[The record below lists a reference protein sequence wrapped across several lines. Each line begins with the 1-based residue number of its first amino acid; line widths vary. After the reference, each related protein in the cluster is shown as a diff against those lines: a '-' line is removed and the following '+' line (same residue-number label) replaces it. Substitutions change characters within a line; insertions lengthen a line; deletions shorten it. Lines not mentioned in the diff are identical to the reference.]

1 MTALIGKKYV
11 LLDLIGSGS
20 FGLIYQGENVRTNE
34 KVAIKVE
41 PIKNGTKLLKN
52 EATIYQYL
60 SNKQGIPQVKWY
72 GKDYTNYYMVLNLL
86 GDSLEAIK
94 EQKGTFSLKTILQ
107 IGINIL
113 DLLLTIH
120 EAGLIHRDIKPDNF
134 LLSLNDSNKKIYI
147 IDFGL
152 CKSYLNNEKHIEL
165 KQTSSLIGTPTYA
178 SINAH
183 NFMELSR
190 RDDLE
195 SLGYMLIY
203 FYLGELE
210 WQKSHSIN
218 HDLIKEMKINI
229 INNIKIPPILIEY
242 IKIVRSIDFKE
253 KPFYNT
259 LFEMFKREINK
270 IDENE
275 KINL

>member
-1 MTALIGKKYV
+1 MAALIGKKYI

-20 FGLIYQGENVRTNE
+20 FGSIYQGINVRTQE
-34 KVAIKVE
+34 KVAIKIE
-41 PIKNGTKLLKN
+41 PIKNETKLLKN

-60 SNKQGIPQVKWY
+60 SNKHGIPEVKWY
-72 GKDYTNYYMVLNLL
+72 GKDNINYYMVLNLL
-86 GDSLEAIK
+86 GESLEAVK
-94 EQKGTFSLKTILQ
+94 EQKGTLSLKTTLQ

-120 EAGLIHRDIKPDNF
+120 EAGLIHRDVKPDNF
-134 LLSLNDSNKKIYI
+134 LLSLSDTNKNINI

-152 CKSYLNNEKHIEL
+152 CKSYLINNEKHIEM
-165 KQTSSLIGTPTYA
+165 KQTSSLIGTPSYA

-203 FYLGELE
+203 FYLGMLE
-210 WQKSHSIN
+210 WQKIDASN
-218 HDLIKEMKINI
+218 HELIKIMKTNVIHNT
-229 INNIKIPPILIEY
+229 KIPPILIEY
-242 IKIVRSIDFKE
+242 IKFVRTIEFEE
-253 KPFYNT
+253 KPYYHT
-259 LFEMFKREINK
+259 IFEMLK
-270 IDENE
+270 NE
-275 KINL
+275 LYRL

>member
-20 FGLIYQGENVRTNE
+20 FGSIYQGENVRTQE

-41 PIKNGTKLLKN
+41 PIKNETKLLKN

-60 SNKQGIPQVKWY
+60 SNKKGIPEVKWY
-72 GKDYTNYYMVLNLL
+72 GKDSRNYYMVLNLL

-94 EQKGTFSLKTILQ
+94 EQKGRFSLKTTLQ
-107 IGINIL
+107 IGINVL

-134 LLSLNDSNKKIYI
+134 LLSLSDSNKKINI

-152 CKSYLNNEKHIEL
+152 CKSYLINDKHIEM

-203 FYLGELE
+203 FYLGDLE
-210 WQKSHSIN
+210 WQKTDSTN
-218 HDLIKEMKINI
+218 HNLIKEMKTNI
-229 INNIKIPPILIEY
+229 IYNTKIPLILIEY
-242 IKIVRSIDFKE
+242 IKFVRSIEFEE
-253 KPFYNT
+253 KPFYHM
-259 LFEMFKREINK
+259 LFEMLKMEIDK
-270 IDENE
+270 IES
-275 KINL
+275 INF

>member
-1 MTALIGKKYV
+1 MAALIGKKYI

-20 FGLIYQGENVRTNE
+20 FGSIYEGVNVRTQE

-41 PIKNGTKLLKN
+41 AINNGTRLLKN

-60 SNKQGIPQVKWY
+60 SNKQGIPEVKWY
-72 GKDYTNYYMVLNLL
+72 GKDNQNYYMVLNLL
-86 GDSLEAIK
+86 GESLEAIK

-107 IGINIL
+107 IGINVL

-134 LLSLNDSNKKIYI
+134 LLSLSDINKKINI

-152 CKSYLNNEKHIEL
+152 CKSYLNNEKHIQM

-210 WQKSHSIN
+210 WQKIDPTN
-218 HDLIKEMKINI
+218 HNLIKEMKTNVIYNT
-229 INNIKIPPILIEY
+229 KIPPILIEY
-242 IKIVRSIDFKE
+242 IKFVRSIEFEE
-253 KPFYNT
+253 KPYYHT
-259 LFEMFKREINK
+259 LFEIFKNEIDK
-270 IDENE
+270 ISVCD
-275 KINL
+275 L

>member
-1 MTALIGKKYV
+1 MASLIGKKYI

-20 FGLIYQGENVRTNE
+20 FGSIYQGENVRTQE

-41 PIKNGTKLLKN
+41 PIKNETKLLKN
-52 EATIYQYL
+52 EATFYQYL
-60 SNKQGIPQVKWY
+60 SNKQGIPEVKWY
-72 GKDYTNYYMVLNLL
+72 GKDNQNYYMVLNLL
-86 GDSLEAIK
+86 GESLETIK
-94 EQKGTFSLKTILQ
+94 EQKGTFSLKTTLQ
-107 IGINIL
+107 IGINVL
-113 DLLLTIH
+113 DLLRTIH

-134 LLSLNDSNKKIYI
+134 LLSLSDTNKKINI

-152 CKSYLNNEKHIEL
+152 CKSYLNNEKHIEM

-203 FYLGELE
+203 FYLGMLE
-210 WQKSHSIN
+210 WQKIDSTN
-218 HDLIKEMKINI
+218 NELIKTMKTNVIYNTE
-229 INNIKIPPILIEY
+229 IPPILIEY
-242 IKIVRSIDFKE
+242 IKFVRTIDFEE
-253 KPFYNT
+253 KPYYHT
-259 LFEMFKREINK
+259 LFEVFKNEIDK
-270 IDENE
+270 IEMS
-275 KINL
+275 IF

>member
-1 MTALIGKKYV
+1 MAALIGKKYI

-20 FGLIYQGENVRTNE
+20 FGSIYQGENVRTQE

-41 PIKNGTKLLKN
+41 PIKNETKLLKN

-60 SNKQGIPQVKWY
+60 SNKQGIPEVKWY
-72 GKDYTNYYMVLNLL
+72 GKDNINYYMVLNLL
-86 GDSLEAIK
+86 GESLEAIK
-94 EQKGTFSLKTILQ
+94 EQKGTFSLKTTLQ

-120 EAGLIHRDIKPDNF
+120 EAGLIHRDVKPDNF
-134 LLSLNDSNKKIYI
+134 LLSLNDTNKNINI

-152 CKSYLNNEKHIEL
+152 CKSYLNNEKHIEM
-165 KQTSSLIGTPTYA
+165 KQTSSLIGTPSYA

-203 FYLGELE
+203 FYLGMLE
-210 WQKSHSIN
+210 WQKVDTSN
-218 HDLIKEMKINI
+218 HTIIKEMKSNVIYNT
-229 INNIKIPPILIEY
+229 KIPPILIEY
-242 IKIVRSIDFKE
+242 IKFVRTIEFEE
-253 KPFYNT
+253 KPYYHT
-259 LFEMFKREINK
+259 IFELLK
-270 IDENE
+270 NE
-275 KINL
+275 LNRL

>member
-11 LLDLIGSGS
+11 LLGLIGSGS
-20 FGLIYQGENVRTNE
+20 FGSIYEGENIRTQE

-41 PIKNGTKLLKN
+41 PIKNETKLLKN

-60 SNKQGIPQVKWY
+60 SNKQGIPEVKWY
-72 GKDYTNYYMVLNLL
+72 GKDSRNYYMVLNLL
-86 GDSLEAIK
+86 GESLETIK
-94 EQKGTFSLKTILQ
+94 ERKGSFSLKTIIQ

-113 DLLLTIH
+113 DLLKSIH
-120 EAGLIHRDIKPDNF
+120 EVGLIHRDIKPDNF
-134 LLSLNDSNKKIYI
+134 LLSLSDVNKKINI

-152 CKSYLNNEKHIEL
+152 CKSYLINEKHIEM
-165 KQTSSLIGTPTYA
+165 KQTSSIIGTPTYA

-210 WQKSHSIN
+210 WQKIDSTN
-218 HDLIKEMKINI
+218 HTLIKELKTNV
-229 INNIKIPPILIEY
+229 INNTKIPHVLIEY
-242 IKIVRSIDFKE
+242 IKFVRTIEFEE
-253 KPFYNT
+253 KPYYHN
-259 LFEMFKREINK
+259 LFELFKREIDK
-270 IDENE
+270 IEI
-275 KINL
+275 INF

>member
-11 LLDLIGSGS
+11 LLGLIGSGS
-20 FGLIYQGENVRTNE
+20 FGSIYEGENIRTQE

-41 PIKNGTKLLKN
+41 PIKNETKLLKN

-60 SNKQGIPQVKWY
+60 SNKQGIPEVKWY
-72 GKDYTNYYMVLNLL
+72 GKDSRNYYMVLNLL
-86 GDSLEAIK
+86 GESLETIK
-94 EQKGTFSLKTILQ
+94 ERKGSFSLKTIIQ

-113 DLLLTIH
+113 DLLKSIH
-120 EAGLIHRDIKPDNF
+120 EVGLIHRDIKPDNF
-134 LLSLNDSNKKIYI
+134 LLSLSDVNKKINI

-152 CKSYLNNEKHIEL
+152 CKSYLINEKHIEM
-165 KQTSSLIGTPTYA
+165 KQTSSIIGTPTYA

-210 WQKSHSIN
+210 WQKIDSTN
-218 HDLIKEMKINI
+218 HTLIKELKTNV
-229 INNIKIPPILIEY
+229 INNTKIPHVLIEY
-242 IKIVRSIDFKE
+242 IKFVRTIEFEE
-253 KPFYNT
+253 KPHYHI
-259 LFEMFKREINK
+259 LFEMFKREI
-270 IDENE
+270 EV
-275 KINL
+275 L

>member
-20 FGLIYQGENVRTNE
+20 FGSIYQGENVRTQE

-41 PIKNGTKLLKN
+41 PIKNETKLLKN

-60 SNKQGIPQVKWY
+60 SNKKGIPEVKWY
-72 GKDYTNYYMVLNLL
+72 GKDSRNYYMVLNLL

-94 EQKGTFSLKTILQ
+94 EQKGRFSLKTTLQ
-107 IGINIL
+107 IGINVL

-134 LLSLNDSNKKIYI
+134 LLGLSDSNKKINI

-152 CKSYLNNEKHIEL
+152 CKSYLINDKHIEM

-203 FYLGELE
+203 FYLGDLE
-210 WQKSHSIN
+210 WQKTDSTN
-218 HDLIKEMKINI
+218 HNLIKEMKTNI
-229 INNIKIPPILIEY
+229 IYNTKIPLILIEY
-242 IKIVRSIDFKE
+242 IKFVRSIEFEE
-253 KPFYNT
+253 KPFYHM
-259 LFEMFKREINK
+259 LFEMLKMEIDK
-270 IDENE
+270 IES
-275 KINL
+275 INF